1 MLPVYKD
8 CKNNLEIFHKKS
20 SHVSPHLHKSAE
32 FIYVTD
38 GSLELGVGQEL
49 YHMDTHDF
57 GIVFPE
63 LIHHYQVFDSRPC
76 KAIYLLASPALCG
89 SYQPALQQFC
99 PRYPVIKADAVHP
112 DIPYALNRLSETA
125 YEKETDVLQHSYTQ
139 IILARAMPHFS
150 FTEKSS
156 VGSNDMIYRTVAY
169 IAGHF
174 TEEITL
180 SGMAKALG
188 YSPCALSGVFSKTFH
203 TNFNGYLNDVRLD
216 YVCHLLR
223 HTNQSITEA
232 YENAGF
238 SSQRTFNR
246 VFQERFRMTPREY
259 RRLNQAAPSG
269 EHTVSLPGQ

>member
-1 MLPVYKD
+1 MQPG
-8 CKNNLEIFHKKS
+8 IFRICRGFS
-20 SHVSPHLHKSAE
+20 
-32 FIYVTD
+32 
-38 GSLELGVGQEL
+38 G
-49 YHMDTHDF
+49 
-57 GIVFPE
+57 
-63 LIHHYQVFDSRPC
+63 
-76 KAIYLLASPALCG
+76 PAG
-89 SYQPALQQFC
+89 PA
-99 PRYPVIKADAVHP
+99 
-112 DIPYALNRLSETA
+112 
-125 YEKETDVLQHSYTQ
+125 
-139 IILARAMPHFS
+139 
-150 FTEKSS
+150 

-188 YSPCALSGVFSKTFH
+188 YSSCALSGVFSKTFH
-203 TNFNGYLNDVRLD
+203 TNFNGYLNNVRLD

-223 HTNQSITEA
+223 HTDQSITEA

-269 EHTVSLPGQ
+269 ERTMFLPGQ